1 MPATK
6 SAPLFDL
13 IAEGI
18 KADGK
23 EFVKKVNGV
32 IQVRGCV
39 GGVGGVVAVR
49 ACWR

>member
-32 IQVRGCV
+32 IQVRWRV
-39 GGVGGVVAVR
+39 GNPAKCPLAV
-49 ACWR
+49 CC